1 MPTYVRPQVLVH
13 QEFTL
18 APQNVVQNQN
28 AFVFGP
34 HYQLFRFAE
43 AAEKALI
50 GLGAYDRLANTPYAW
65 PNQPAGSAVDLDY
78 VKLFV
83 DELLLKYL
91 TVPNSP
97 VNPVYAVSTEALNKL
112 RATPRVDAS
121 VRGGTGTVTMAT
133 AGYFTGLVSLPEA
146 YYLWPQSTFNLGTVA
161 GVFNYET
168 TEGLTGSIVIPAN
181 ATTAGVIVQGPHG
194 ITLDFGAAAFVK
206 APRTVKI
213 TDAAGTSYFNVTL
226 KASRRQQHIDDGCA
240 ALPIKVNINIAAAVP
255 LAVTWNGGTKTLT
268 IDADDVAT
276 TLAALR
282 TAISVA
288 VGFSTEF
295 DIDAAVT
302 GTGANMADKAVDQDA
317 VDLNTNADIELMPD
331 TWRSYIYE
339 NAYVFKT
346 ANGFFRYSS
355 LLRDV
360 KVGDKVRWK
369 VTPVSTGVEVSGM
382 ANVVGLEADY
392 TLPIVGASTPG
403 AANLTTVA
411 GLDLSAG
418 VGPVGYFTPGVDNQ
432 RDMPG
437 PNTKIFSLAA
447 ANNYMIGDPSGSIFT
462 DTLRIT
468 ITTGGLKGVAR
479 ATVEAVSGGY
489 RRTNVLIEN
498 LGARA
503 GKLYLGKNVYIE
515 FDATGDPDAV
525 FQAGDTY
532 DAGPLTAPF
541 TAVTNPASG
550 GTYRG
555 ARDTSYRIAV
565 RRGGVFTPAK
575 LVIDGLSQPVV
586 AVTLNTDIGEWRSPV
601 DDEMVLEC
609 TTGGLIGAARF
620 RLTSQRGEDVSSIA
634 FGVLGSAGEQ
644 QPGSSGVKLYF
655 TSAGTPTFVAGNYWV
670 VAVKAATPQLQIN
683 DSAGID
689 QASTVVVAAGDTVS
703 VGLNGVTLVVPAN
716 GNTLGGFATDGCLGY
731 NDRFSIDATA
741 SQPAQVQTLVL
752 DSNVPVDVLPGQD
765 AAGDANNVPD
775 RFQLELFMVRSGVE
789 IPAEQHDP
797 AMAPGTFNWV
807 AALANLTV
815 NAGITLTDDEWVDGL
830 GDHPY
835 LPVESALL
843 YSQYRALLTNYVGAI
858 GEMVDPAEV
867 IPALGPIDPD
877 NPLAYLAY
885 AALLNSASVVVRYSA
900 VPSNDLAG
908 YLAVLALI
916 EKPDTVY
923 GLVPAA
929 RDEAINAAIKAHVE
943 AMSNEFNKRWRIC
956 FISEPTPSEIA
967 KVNSTTHPLGND
979 WQATIVDDP
988 ANPGQI
994 TKVIFT
1000 EDCGLI
1006 ANARVGDELRYGYA
1020 TDAWGN
1026 QAYLTGVI
1034 ASIASN
1040 TVCYLVTSIGAPI
1053 ALAARTEVWHSL
1065 SVTEQAAQVKAQAEA
1080 YASRRV
1086 YYLFPDTIQA
1096 GGLTYD
1102 AQYAAAVVAGL
1113 RSASVPQQGLT
1124 NVELIGIDNIPA
1136 TYNLFTPTQL
1146 DTIASGGVL
1155 IVTQDIRAGQV
1166 YVRHQLSTDFQ
1177 SGDLRLYEMSMTTNI
1192 DSCSYYFAALLRP
1205 YIGRFNVTP
1214 DLIEVLRTQMEAGIN
1229 YLGSFTSVGL
1239 LGPQLLLDQTKLISV
1254 AQHPTLRD
1262 RVIIRV
1268 RVGLPPPLNNIDLYL
1283 VA

>member
-43 AAEKALI
+43 AAEKALV
-50 GLGAYDRLANTPYAW
+50 GLGQYDRLANTPYAW
-65 PNQPAGSAVDLDY
+65 PNQPAGSTVDLDY
-78 VKLFV
+78 AQLFA
-83 DELLLKYL
+83 DDLLLKYL
-91 TVPNSP
+91 LVPNSP

-112 RATPRVDAS
+112 RAAPRVDAS
-121 VRGGTGTVTMAT
+121 ARGGTGTVTMGT

-146 YYLWPQSTFNLGTVA
+146 YYFWPKATFNLGAVA
-161 GVFNYET
+161 GVFEYET
-168 TEGLTGSIVIPAN
+168 TEGLTGEITIPAD
-181 ATTAGVIVQGPHG
+181 ATGAGVIVQGPHG

-206 APRTVKI
+206 APRTVQLA
-213 TDAAGTSYFNVTL
+213 DVLGTSFFNVTM
-226 KASRRQQHIDDGCA
+226 KAARRQQHIDDGCS
-240 ALPIKVNINIAAAVP
+240 ALPIKVNINIAGAVP
-255 LAVTWNGGTKTLT
+255 LAVTWNPVTKVLT
-268 IDADDVAT
+268 IDADSAVT
-276 TLAALR
+276 TLNVLRAAL
-282 TAISVA
+282 VA
-288 VGFSTEF
+288 APGFLTEF
-295 DIDAAVT
+295 DVDAVT
-302 GTGANMADKAVDQDA
+302 GTGTNLVTQANDQDA
-317 VDLNTNADIELMPD
+317 VNLNTNVDIELMPD

-339 NAYVFKT
+339 NAYVLKT

-360 KVGDKVRWK
+360 KVGDKVRWT
-369 VTPVSTGVEVSGM
+369 VTPVATGIEVSGM

-403 AANLTTVA
+403 AANLATVA

-418 VGPVGYFTPGVDNQ
+418 VGPGGYFTPGADNQ
-432 RDMPG
+432 RDMVG
-437 PNTKIFSLAA
+437 PSTKIYSLSA

-479 ATVEAVSGGY
+479 ATVEASSGGY
-489 RRTNVLIEN
+489 RRTNVLIES
-498 LGARA
+498 LGALD
-503 GKLYLGKNVYIE
+503 GQLYLGKNVYVE
-515 FDATGDPDAV
+515 FDSTGDPDAI

-532 DAGPLTAPF
+532 EVGPLTAPF
-541 TAVTNPASG
+541 TAVSNLESG

-575 LVIDGLSQPVV
+575 LVIDGLSQPLVV
-586 AVTLNTDIGEWRSPV
+586 VTLNVDISEWRNPV

-609 TTGGLIGAARF
+609 VTGGLIGAARF

-634 FGVLGSAGEQ
+634 FGVLGATGEQ

-670 VAVKAATPQLQIN
+670 VAVKAATPQLQLN

-689 QASTVVVAAGDTVS
+689 QASTVVVAAGDTLN
-703 VGLNGVTLVVPAN
+703 VGLNGVTLDVPAN
-716 GNTLGGFATDGCLGY
+716 GNTLGGFATNGCLAY

-741 SQPAQVQTLVL
+741 SQPAQVQTIVL
-752 DSNVPVDVLPGQD
+752 DTPVPTDVLPGED
-765 AAGDANNVPD
+765 ADGDANNAPD
-775 RFQLELFMVRSGVE
+775 RFQLELFMVRNGVQ
-789 IPAEQHDP
+789 IPEEQRDP
-797 AMAPGTFNWV
+797 AVAPGSFNWV
-807 AALANLTV
+807 AALADITV

-830 GDHPY
+830 GGHPY

-843 YSQYRALLTNYVGAI
+843 YSQYRALLTNYVGEI
-858 GEMVDPAEV
+858 GELVDPAEV
-867 IPALGPIDPD
+867 VSTLGVIDPD

-885 AALLNSASVVVRYSA
+885 AALLNSASVAVRFAA
-900 VPSNDLAG
+900 VPTDDLAG

-929 RDEAINAAIKAHVE
+929 RDTAINAAIKAHVE

-967 KVNSTTHPLGND
+967 KVDSSTHALGND
-979 WQATIVDDP
+979 WQATIVEDP

-1000 EDCGLI
+1000 EDCGLL

-1026 QAYLTGVI
+1026 PSYQSGVI

-1053 ALAARTEVWHSL
+1053 ALAARTEVWHTL
-1065 SVTEQAAQVKAQAEA
+1065 SVGEQATQVKAQAEA

-1124 NVELIGIDNIPA
+1124 NIELIGVDNIPA

-1146 DTIASGGVL
+1146 DVIASGGVL
-1155 IVTQDIRAGQV
+1155 IVTQDIRDGQV

-1192 DSCSYYFAALLRP
+1192 DSCSYYFANLLKP

-1214 DLIEVLRTQMEAGIN
+1214 DLIEVLRTQMESGIN

-1239 LGPQLLLDQTKLISV
+1239 LGPQLLLDQTQLISV
-1254 AQHPTLRD
+1254 MQHPTLRD
-1262 RVIIRV
+1262 RVIIRL